1 MWIESSRNRERE
13 KKKKKKKRKD
23 KTIFILKKEKVRRT
37 VRIHRS
43 SIFKSGQNRRFMF
56 YLTFHPSILENE
68 ATCADAQHAVV
79 ANLKGGRE

>member
-1 MWIESSRNRERE
+1 MN
-13 KKKKKKKRKD
+13 KKKKEEKEEEERQNNFYSKKK
-23 KTIFILKKEKVRRT
+23 KVRRT

-43 SIFKSGQNRRFMF
+43 SSTFKSGQNRRFTF

>member
-1 MWIESSRNRERE
+1 MN
-13 KKKKKKKRKD
+13 KKKEEKEEEERQNNFYSKKK
-23 KTIFILKKEKVRRT
+23 KVRRT

-43 SIFKSGQNRRFMF
+43 SIFKSEQNRRFTF